1 LQQEEFNHGL
11 RSSCWSELWI
21 RVLGEREREEG
32 IRGRD
37 REKEGREERKEGE
50 FVCSLSFS

>member
-11 RSSCWSELWI
+11 RSRCWSELRI
-21 RVLGEREREEG
+21 RVFDEREK
-32 IRGRD
+32 GRD
-37 REKEGREERKEGE
+37 QGGRKGGREGRKEGG

>member
-11 RSSCWSELWI
+11 GSSCWSELWI
-21 RVLGEREREEG
+21 RVLDEREK
-32 IRGRD
+32 GRD
-37 REKEGREERKEGE
+37 QGGRKGGREGRKEGE